1 MIGRLQKIIANSGY
15 CSRRQAEELIREF
28 KVSVNG
34 KVARIGDSADSSRD
48 VIRVEGRRLQEPRK
62 IYLILNKPVGV
73 ETTLYSTSH
82 KPTVIDIV
90 KQRERVIPAGRLD
103 VDSHGLVI
111 LTNDGELANRI
122 MHPRY
127 VIDKVYYAKIIGIVP
142 DEGIERLRKGIKLEE
157 ATTSPAEVTV
167 IRRSSKTTE
176 LSMKIHEGRNRQI
189 RRMIEAIGFKTVELA
204 RVRIGPLTLRGLREG
219 QFRDLKNKEV
229 KELKKA
235 LDMIN

>member
-15 CSRRQAEELIREF
+15 CSRRRAEELIREF
-28 KVSVNG
+28 KVSVNR

-48 VIRVEGRRLQEPRK
+48 VIMVEGRRLQEPRK

-73 ETTLYSTSH
+73 ETTLHSTSH

-90 KQRERVIPAGRLD
+90 KQRERIIPAGRLD

-111 LTNDGELANRI
+111 LTNDGEMANRI

-167 IRRSSKTTE
+167 IRRACNTTE
-176 LSMKIHEGRNRQI
+176 LSLKIHEGRNRQI
-189 RRMIEAIGFKTVELA
+189 RRMIEAVGFKTVELA
-204 RVRIGPLTLRGLREG
+204 RLRIGPLTLRGLRDGE
-219 QFRDLKNKEV
+219 FRDLKVKEI

-235 LDMIN
+235 LGMI